1 MSAEFTGKVFIS
13 HAIRTLTFWLRAGM
27 NVAAQAHSGAAA
39 EDAQPSSR
47 DLVAEYARLGVGGPS
62 SEWKLDETSNASFD
76 LCTTYSR
83 SLAVPVAATSEHM
96 AEVARYRSRGRM
108 PVLCWRRINGS
119 TGTLIRCAQ
128 PSQGLLLK
136 TSAADEE
143 WIKLM
148 WRTSGAR
155 SLVLF
160 DSRSMLAAYA
170 NRFRGGGVEAIRRYG
185 IPRVN
190 YCSIRNIHVVKKLA
204 QELRTSQFA
213 RAGASHELRTPRSIS
228 EWLDVQARLLDASL
242 KMADYLEGGCC
253 VVLHCS
259 DGWDRTS
266 QMSSLAQLMLDAHYR
281 TCHGFATLVEKE
293 WSAFG
298 HRFWMRRYLGQ
309 PIFAQF
315 LDAVV
320 QLLRQHPTAFGF
332 NERFLSDLLAMHD
345 GRSLPEA
352 DSLGREAP
360 PQFAP
365 FDCDSDRERLRSADA
380 RAVAAAA
387 PPTVWDQLLAP
398 ERAHL
403 YRNPEHVLPA
413 ADALMLR
420 PDCRASKLRV
430 WEAMLVPTLR
440 DLAHKGRPSPTAA
453 LVPCCTGGTAHR
465 PLELEKA
472 ETQSDQA
479 KAPKSKAP
487 LEVEMT

>member
-1 MSAEFTGKVFIS
+1 
-13 HAIRTLTFWLRAGM
+13 M
-27 NVAAQAHSGAAA
+27 NVAAQADSGAAA

-76 LCTTYSR
+76 ICTTYSR
-83 SLAVPVAATSEHM
+83 SLVVPVAATSEHM

-108 PVLCWRRINGS
+108 PVLCWRQINGS

-128 PSQGLLLK
+128 PGQGLLLK

-170 NRFRGGGVEAIRRYG
+170 NRFRGGGVEAIGRYG

-204 QELRTSQFA
+204 HELRTSQFA
-213 RAGASHELRTPRSIS
+213 RAGASHELRAPRSSS
-228 EWLDVQARLLDASL
+228 EWLGVQARLLDASL
-242 KMADYLEGGCC
+242 KMADYLEEGCC

-352 DSLGREAP
+352 DSLGRDAP
-360 PQFAP
+360 TQNAPNMEIAPTQYAP
-365 FDCDSDRERLRSADA
+365 FDCDSDRERLQAADA
-380 RAVAAAA
+380 RAVAA
-387 PPTVWDQLLAP
+387 PPNAWDQLLAP

-430 WEAMLVPTLR
+430 WEALLVPTPR
-440 DLAHKGRPSPTAA
+440 DLSRKARPSPTAA
-453 LVPCCTGGTAHR
+453 LVPCCAGGKAHR
-465 PLELEKA
+465 PLQLEGA
-472 ETQSDQA
+472 ETQ
-479 KAPKSKAP
+479 SKAP